1 MPALVRQELNTQMK
15 HTRHTSLI
23 EGLQIFIFI
32 AFIKLLPEHFCFCNT
47 CSDSGSKASGS
58 GDSKCK
64 IKAEITYLFSR
75 HVACASKALGR

>member
-1 MPALVRQELNTQMK
+1 MPALVRQEQNTQMK

-23 EGLQIFIFI
+23 EAFQIFILKI
-32 AFIKLLPEHFCFCNT
+32 ASGAVFCNT

-64 IKAEITYLFSR
+64 IKAEIIYRQQMQRGSIKDIFFPVT
-75 HVACASKALGR
+75 